1 MEANVR
7 AFLVAEFSRI
17 GQEQEAV
24 RRKGEQRSAELLDAW
39 AGHVGVAAARS
50 VKIAQE
56 HSRISPVTPLPRA
69 MATDRVLRGTTI
81 TGREDEEKR
90 RTLPTAFGK
99 AQKRPPAEPSKAG
112 VPLVGRGASTSARAG
127 ALARGYKPAVVK
139 VVSYAHG
146 AARAAA
152 TANYVDREDAVL
164 ETHEGIELKGHDA
177 INAEIAAWAKDFEQR
192 TESQD
197 VSSVRL
203 HVVGLKDNDVDRTA
217 LDKAVAAA
225 FEGHSHAYRID
236 ALQSGAIEARAVVA
250 FAGSFE
256 SVVAGKPCR
265 TERFSV
271 TYRRIGADDEGFRE
285 RVFAP
290 KSEARMKARIEEAT
304 GLGQHRLS
312 IEPGAPGHG
321 QPSVIHRLTQLT
333 ERGPATSGTGATI
346 KDASAIATE
355 ARAWRH
361 DLRSFSPRDT
371 MHLIVSAKAGTD
383 IEAFTNSV
391 RGFLHEQFADHKF
404 MFGVHTDKADAGHIH
419 AHAIVT
425 VRNGDG
431 QKITP
436 GPQDFRAWREVFAE
450 HAQANSLK
458 IVATSAA
465 ERASSQSYGPKDK
478 AIVEAADRPRPG
490 REARDRAYAAEP
502 ANQPLID
509 NARRRIETARTNP
522 VRIPK
527 TARALAVVNDARQ
540 SWYDLVKSDA
550 SNLVAVQNLARTMLA
565 QVGAGI
571 GFKVTSSQKMEPT
584 MPSTA
589 TSEQLSGSL
598 RQIDKTVDTVYQSI
612 DPSARDAFNDLST
625 KFLNTLAVRAYLTR
639 MVQSG
644 QTEVSPQALQQ
655 LAGDRS
661 AAILARASDLAKT
674 QTAEASGAER
684 LAETVRASERR
695 DEAQTRLD
703 PASVKDLTEERRAAA
718 ITERSAAQTDRE
730 ATAAREAARQIA
742 ANPARTIPQNLVNN
756 DPTLEQLRIE
766 QERVLKEVEAEA
778 QTERQTHRQK
788 MR

>member
-7 AFLVAEFSRI
+7 AFLVSEIARI
-17 GQEQEAV
+17 GQEQEAA

-39 AGHVGVAAARS
+39 AGHVGAAAARS
-50 VKIAQE
+50 VRVAQE
-56 HSRISPVTPLPRA
+56 HSRVSPVTPLPRA

-90 RTLPTAFGK
+90 RTLPTASGK
-99 AQKRPPAEPSKAG
+99 SQKRPPAEPSKAG
-112 VPLVGRGASTSARAG
+112 APLIGRGASTSARAG
-127 ALARGYKPAVVK
+127 ALARGYQPAVVK

-146 AARAAA
+146 AARASA

-164 ETHEGIELKGHDA
+164 ETDEGIELKGREA
-177 INAEIAAWAKDFEQR
+177 INAEIAAWAKDFER
-192 TESQD
+192 RAESQD

-203 HVVGLKDNDVDRTA
+203 HVAGLKDNDADRAT
-217 LDKAVAAA
+217 LEKAIAAA
-225 FEGHSHAYRID
+225 FEGHSHAYGID
-236 ALQSGAIEARAVVA
+236 VLQSGAIEARAVVA

-256 SVVAGKPCR
+256 PVAEGKPRR

-271 TYRRIGADDEGFRE
+271 TERRIGADDEGFRE

-383 IEAFTNSV
+383 IEAFINSV

-625 KFLNTLAVRAYLTR
+625 KFLNTLAVRAEVTR
-639 MVQSG
+639 LVQSG
-644 QTEVSPQALQQ
+644 QTEFSPQTLRQ
-655 LAGDRS
+655 LAGDRT
-661 AAILARASDLAKT
+661 AAILAKASDLAKI
-674 QTAEASGAER
+674 QAVEALGAER
-684 LAETVRASERR
+684 VAETVRASERR

>member
-7 AFLVAEFSRI
+7 AFLISEIARI
-17 GQEQEAV
+17 GQEQESV

-39 AGHVGVAAARS
+39 AGRVGTAAARS
-50 VKIAQE
+50 VKVAQE
-56 HSRISPVTPLPRA
+56 HSRVSPVTPLPRA

-81 TGREDEEKR
+81 TGQEDEEKR
-90 RTLPTAFGK
+90 RTLPTASGK

-112 VPLVGRGASTSARAG
+112 TPVIGRGASTSARAG
-127 ALARGYKPAVVK
+127 ALARGYQPAVVK

-146 AARAAA
+146 AARASA

-164 ETHEGIELKGHDA
+164 ETHEGNELKGRDA

-192 TESQD
+192 AESQD

-203 HVVGLKDNDVDRTA
+203 HVAGLKDNDADRA
-217 LDKAVAAA
+217 ILDKAVAAA
-225 FEGHSHAYRID
+225 FAGHSHAYRID

-256 SVVAGKPCR
+256 PAAAGEPRR

-271 TYRRIGADDEGFRE
+271 TERQIGADDEGFRE

-290 KSEARMKARIEEAT
+290 KSEARMKARIEQAT

-312 IEPGAPGHG
+312 IEPGVPGHG
-321 QPSVIHRLTQLT
+321 QSSVIHRLTQLT
-333 ERGPATSGTGATI
+333 ERGAAISSTGDAL
-346 KDASAIATE
+346 KNASAIATE
-355 ARAWRH
+355 ARAWRR

-371 MHLIVSAKAGTD
+371 MHMIVSAKSGTD
-383 IEAFTNSV
+383 VEAFTNSV

-425 VRNGDG
+425 VRNGDA
-431 QKITP
+431 QKISP

-502 ANQPLID
+502 ANRPLID
-509 NARRRIETARTNP
+509 NARRRIETAKTNP

-550 SNLVAVQNLARTMLA
+550 LNLVAVQNLARTMLA

-612 DPSARDAFNDLST
+612 DPSAREAFNDLST
-625 KFLNTLAVRAYLTR
+625 KFLNTLAVRADVTR
-639 MVQSG
+639 LVQSG

-655 LAGDRS
+655 LAGDRT
-661 AAILARASDLAKT
+661 AAILAKASDLAKT
-674 QTAEASGAER
+674 QTVEAQGAER
-684 LAETVRASERR
+684 LAETVRAGERR

-703 PASVKDLTEERRAAA
+703 PASVKDMTEERRAAA

>member
-7 AFLVAEFSRI
+7 TFLISEIVRI

-39 AGHVGVAAARS
+39 AGRVGTAAARS
-50 VKIAQE
+50 VKVAQE
-56 HSRISPVTPLPRA
+56 HSRVSPVTPLPRA

-81 TGREDEEKR
+81 TGQEDEEKR
-90 RTLPTAFGK
+90 RTLPTASGK

-112 VPLVGRGASTSARAG
+112 APLIGRGASTSARAG
-127 ALARGYKPAVVK
+127 ALARGYQPAVVK

-146 AARAAA
+146 AARASA

-164 ETHEGIELKGHDA
+164 ETHEGIELKGREA

-203 HVVGLKDNDVDRTA
+203 HVAGLMDNDADRAT

-225 FEGHSHAYRID
+225 FAGHSHAYRID

-256 SVVAGKPCR
+256 PVAAGEPRR

-271 TYRRIGADDEGFRE
+271 TERRIGAEDEGFRE

-312 IEPGAPGHG
+312 IEPGASGHG
-321 QPSVIHRLTQLT
+321 QSSVIHRLTQLT
-333 ERGPATSGTGATI
+333 ERGAAISSTGDAL
-346 KDASAIATE
+346 KNASAIQSE
-355 ARAWRH
+355 AHAWRR

-371 MHLIVSAKAGTD
+371 MHMIVSAKAGTD
-383 IEAFTNSV
+383 VEAFTNSV

-425 VRNGDG
+425 VRNGDA

-509 NARRRIETARTNP
+509 NARPRIETAKTNP

-527 TARALAVVNDARQ
+527 TARAVAVVNDARQ

-598 RQIDKTVDTVYQSI
+598 RQIDKAVDTVYQSI
-612 DPSARDAFNDLST
+612 DPSAREAFNELST
-625 KFLNTLAVRAYLTR
+625 KFLNTLAVRADVTR
-639 MVQSG
+639 LVQSG
-644 QTEVSPQALQQ
+644 QTEVSPQALQK
-655 LAGDRS
+655 LAGERT
-661 AAILARASDLAKT
+661 AAILAKASDLAKT
-674 QTAEASGAER
+674 QTVEAQGAER

-703 PASVKDLTEERRAAA
+703 PASVKDLTEEWRAAA
-718 ITERSAAQTDRE
+718 ITERSAARTDRE

-742 ANPARTIPQNLVNN
+742 ASPTQTIPQNLVNN

>member
-1 MEANVR
+1 
-7 AFLVAEFSRI
+7 
-17 GQEQEAV
+17 
-24 RRKGEQRSAELLDAW
+24 
-39 AGHVGVAAARS
+39 
-50 VKIAQE
+50 
-56 HSRISPVTPLPRA
+56 

-81 TGREDEEKR
+81 TGQEDEEKR

-112 VPLVGRGASTSARAG
+112 APLIGRGASTSARAG
-127 ALARGYKPAVVK
+127 ALARGYQPAVVK

-146 AARAAA
+146 AARASA

-164 ETHEGIELKGHDA
+164 ETHEGIELKGREA

-192 TESQD
+192 AESQD
-197 VSSVRL
+197 VGSVRL
-203 HVVGLKDNDVDRTA
+203 HVAGLKDNDADRAT

-225 FEGHSHAYRID
+225 FAGHSHAYRID
-236 ALQSGAIEARAVVA
+236 VLQSGAIEARAVVA

-256 SVVAGKPCR
+256 SVAAGEPRR

-271 TYRRIGADDEGFRE
+271 TERRIGAAAEGFRE

-321 QPSVIHRLTQLT
+321 QSSVIHRLTQLT
-333 ERGPATSGTGATI
+333 ERGAAISNRGDAL
-346 KDASAIATE
+346 KNASAIQTE
-355 ARAWRH
+355 ARTWRR
-361 DLRSFSPRDT
+361 DLRSFSPRDA
-371 MHLIVSAKAGTD
+371 MHLIVSAKAGAD

-404 MFGVHTDKADAGHIH
+404 MFGVHTDKAEAGHIH

-425 VRNGDG
+425 VRNGDA

-509 NARRRIETARTNP
+509 NARRRIETAKTNP

-598 RQIDKTVDTVYQSI
+598 RRIDKTVDTVYQSI
-612 DPSARDAFNDLST
+612 DPSAREVFNDLST
-625 KFLNTLAVRAYLTR
+625 KFLNTLAVRADVTR
-639 MVQSG
+639 LVQSG

-655 LAGDRS
+655 LAGDRT
-661 AAILARASDLAKT
+661 AAILAKASDLAKT
-674 QTAEASGAER
+674 QTLEAQGAER
-684 LAETVRASERR
+684 LAETVRAAERR

-718 ITERSAAQTDRE
+718 ITERSAAQADRE
-730 ATAAREAARQIA
+730 ATAAREAARQIV
-742 ANPARTIPQNLVNN
+742 ANPARTIPQNLVNS

-778 QTERQTHRQK
+778 QIERQTHRQK

>member
-7 AFLVAEFSRI
+7 AFLISEIARI
-17 GQEQEAV
+17 GQEQESV

-39 AGHVGVAAARS
+39 AGRVGTAAARS
-50 VKIAQE
+50 VKVAQE
-56 HSRISPVTPLPRA
+56 HSRVSPVTPLPRA
-69 MATDRVLRGTTI
+69 MATDRVLRGMTI
-81 TGREDEEKR
+81 TGQEDEEKR
-90 RTLPTAFGK
+90 RTLPTASGK

-112 VPLVGRGASTSARAG
+112 APLIGRGASTSARAG
-127 ALARGYKPAVVK
+127 ALARGYQPAVVK

-146 AARAAA
+146 AARASA

-164 ETHEGIELKGHDA
+164 ETHEGIELKGRDA

-192 TESQD
+192 AESQD

-203 HVVGLKDNDVDRTA
+203 HVAGLKDNDADRAT

-225 FEGHSHAYRID
+225 FAGHSHAYRID

-256 SVVAGKPCR
+256 PVTAREPRR

-271 TYRRIGADDEGFRE
+271 TERQIGGDDEGFRE

-321 QPSVIHRLTQLT
+321 QSSVIHRLTQLT
-333 ERGPATSGTGATI
+333 ERGAATSSTGDAL
-346 KDASAIATE
+346 KNASAIATE
-355 ARAWRH
+355 ARAWRR

-371 MHLIVSAKAGTD
+371 MHMIVSAKAGTD
-383 IEAFTNSV
+383 VEAFTNSV
-391 RGFLHEQFADHKF
+391 RGFLHEQFAEHKF

-425 VRNGDG
+425 VRNGDA

-478 AIVEAADRPRPG
+478 AIVEAADRPRRG

-509 NARRRIETARTNP
+509 NARRRIETAKTNP

-612 DPSARDAFNDLST
+612 DPSAREAFNDLST
-625 KFLNTLAVRAYLTR
+625 KFLNTLAVRADVTR
-639 MVQSG
+639 LLQSG
-644 QTEVSPQALQQ
+644 QTEVSPQVLQQ
-655 LAGDRS
+655 LAGDRT
-661 AAILARASDLAKT
+661 AAILGKASDLAKT
-674 QTAEASGAER
+674 QTMEAQGAER

-695 DEAQTRLD
+695 DEAQTRLE
-703 PASVKDLTEERRAAA
+703 PATIKDLTEERRSAA
-718 ITERSAAQTDRE
+718 ITEGSAARTDRE